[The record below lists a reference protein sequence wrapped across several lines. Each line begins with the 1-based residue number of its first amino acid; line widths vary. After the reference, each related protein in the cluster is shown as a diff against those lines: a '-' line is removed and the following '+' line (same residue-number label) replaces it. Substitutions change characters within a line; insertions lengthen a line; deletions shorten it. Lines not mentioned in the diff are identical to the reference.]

1 MVGASSVLK
10 DSQIVFSEGCASFH
24 SYWQCVYYS
33 VMLYWG
39 KCSDAATW
47 TLFLDLLWDL
57 CSAQCGRHHSAPAR
71 KSHLRLHMSNEK
83 VQGIAERDTGRMEVD
98 IWGQLWRPLYPLF
111 YPRSLPFFLVG
122 GSAFPVQE
130 TCTHTHFPISCV
142 LDSIC
147 FLDKQSK
154 AHWRCCYIPAW
165 PCRWTS
171 VYWVSSAVW
180 LPGSGKKWHLDWLD
194 LSCIVNYCVFRIL
207 HCFVYSAY
215 DPSLFDAGLLWEEWA
230 FEPHDQKWLEK
241 EAKYKPKLDLRPW
254 AQISH
259 YKTKYPWKQ

>member
-1 MVGASSVLK
+1 MHLQFWKTAK
-10 DSQIVFSEGCASFH
+10 
-24 SYWQCVYYS
+24 
-33 VMLYWG
+33 
-39 KCSDAATW
+39 
-47 TLFLDLLWDL
+47 L
-57 CSAQCGRHHSAPAR
+57 CSQKAVPVFTPTGSVCITQLCFTEGSAQTQPHGPCSWTYYGIYAQHSVGDITQPLPESPTWDCTWVMR
-71 KSHLRLHMSNEK
+71 RSKETLRETQAGWRWTSGDSWGDPCILSFI
-83 VQGIAERDTGRMEVD
+83 QGA
-98 IWGQLWRPLYPLF
+98 YH
-111 YPRSLPFFLVG
+111 FFLLEVLH
-122 GSAFPVQE
+122 SLCRKHA
-130 TCTHTHFPISCV
+130 HTHFPISCV

-215 DPSLFDAGLLWEEWA
+215 HPSLFDAGLLWEEWA

-241 EAKYKPKLDLRPW
+241 EAKYKPKLDLWPW

-259 YKTKYPWKQ
+259 YKTEYPWKQ